1 MRLRFIWLLIGWNET
16 GAGRGLEKFC
26 KINNEVTML
35 NDKKDF
41 CCLDLK
47 CSVML
52 LHRNLIEY
60 V

>member
-16 GAGRGLEKFC
+16 GLEKFC